1 MSSDGLVLE
10 TAINV
15 ARDGCIA
22 ANNDLY
28 ASLFTPM
35 VANIQTIYG
44 LPKN

>member
-10 TAINV
+10 TAIKV
-15 ARDGCIA
+15 APDGCMA
-22 ANNDLY
+22 AINDLY

-35 VANIQTIYG
+35 AANIQTNYG